1 MNEQGSKLK
10 YIHLNTHSYTVC
22 KRRGWQM
29 EMYSYKEDNN
39 NKNNNNVYISDQM
52 DAEIKNQR

>member
-1 MNEQGSKLK
+1 
-10 YIHLNTHSYTVC
+10 
-22 KRRGWQM
+22 M